1 MIKIF
6 IPFSVSF
13 CGNGS
18 IFPKTL
24 LQSAKRSLLFGVPFC
39 LAAIPFCATG
49 AATAAIAAF
58 APFHHNHDNR
68 NHQYRQYSQ
77 HNPVCRAHLLL
88 SFSVFTLVTELLS
101 RSTICQP
108 DKSPLRPHMP
118 HRSDKPPLK
127 SLCGK
132 NQAPAS
138 SPQTPQYK
146 AYIKS

>member
-24 LQSAKRSLLFGVPFC
+24 LQSAKRSLLFGIPFW

-49 AATAAIAAF
+49 AATTAIAAF

-77 HNPVCRAHLLL
+77 HNPVCRAHLPL

-101 RSTICQP
+101 RSTICRF
-108 DKSPLRPHMP
+108 DRLPLRPHMP
-118 HRSDKPPLK
+118 HRSDKPQSK
-127 SLCGK
+127 WLCGK
-132 NQAPAS
+132 NRVPAWLL
-138 SPQTPQYK
+138 QTPQYK
-146 AYIKS
+146 AYTEL